1 MKKVVAIVIS
11 ILIILG
17 IMVVGLI
24 SLFNDKQKISGDSLK
39 FKEEYEIL
47 NGKYYEE
54 GNIITSNLE
63 IKKDNPFIYV
73 NDFDIL
79 EKLTKGTHIIYFGNP
94 ECGWSRRVVPVL
106 TSFAERNSIETIYYY
121 NFSNLE
127 KLVLDENKD
136 KIKLYNN
143 ILNIIKDYNKD
154 ETLDTIL
161 TPVIFFIKDGSI
173 IGSHYKLVEN
183 YMNYNVELSDEQ
195 IEELMD
201 IYQVHYDNIISQA
214 CEEDC

>member
-11 ILIILG
+11 ILIIFG

-24 SLFNDKQKISGDSLK
+24 SLFNDKQRISGDSLK

-63 IKKDNPFIYV
+63 IEKDNPFIYV

-94 ECGWSRRVVPVL
+94 ECGWSRRVIPFL
-106 TSFAERNSIETIYYY
+106 I
-121 NFSNLE
+121 
-127 KLVLDENKD
+127 
-136 KIKLYNN
+136 
-143 ILNIIKDYNKD
+143 
-154 ETLDTIL
+154 
-161 TPVIFFIKDGSI
+161 
-173 IGSHYKLVEN
+173 
-183 YMNYNVELSDEQ
+183 
-195 IEELMD
+195 
-201 IYQVHYDNIISQA
+201 
-214 CEEDC
+214 